1 MQTVALDKALSDSIT
16 VVDTYPE
23 YLDQLKERAS
33 SRGVAESIEILVTE
47 MYDFPFPDQSFDMIW
62 SEGAAYNMGF
72 ENALVDWRRFLK
84 SGGCLA
90 ATQLVWLPSD
100 PSSMCLDS
108 LKRISGHDRR
118 RAYSWAY
125 QKQRL

>member
-72 ENALVDWRRFLK
+72 ENALVGWRRFLK

-90 ATQLVWLPSD
+90 VTKLVWLPSD
-100 PSSMCLDS
+100 PLAHVSRFFE
-108 LKRISGHDRR
+108 KNIRT
-118 RAYSWAY
+118 
-125 QKQRL
+125 